1 MEAFFDRKNPKFNL
15 DKKLKEASQSWV
27 FQFISSHFETPSRK
41 VILKN
46 AVAFV
51 ALGILTVLF
60 PSEDGPTFQVA
71 ISLGLTIYFLYQRI
85 KSRLWAF
92 LYGYGLSLCYF
103 FPYFLE
109 EVFKTLLLI
118 TSRNSSNSTKKVFSC
133 WNLRK

>member
-1 MEAFFDRKNPKFNL
+1 MEAFFERKNPKLNL

-46 AVAFV
+46 AIAFV
-51 ALGILTVLF
+51 ALGVLSVLF
-60 PSEDGPTFQVA
+60 PTEDGPTFQVA

-92 LYGYGLSLCYF
+92 LYGYDRSFCYLF
-103 FPYFLE
+103 LIFLE
-109 EVFKTLLLI
+109 EVFSTLPLT
-118 TSRNSSNSTKKVFSC
+118 TS
-133 WNLRK
+133 WL